1 MDLIGAAFALL
12 GVGIYLVGLIW
23 MFVIP
28 FRESAKY
35 GLLTLFMPL
44 YFLYYLVSRW
54 DRMRGPLI
62 LIIVGLV
69 AAFLGSMMAGTIPT
83 Y

>member
-23 MFVIP
+23 MIVIP
-28 FRESAKY
+28 FRESSKY

-54 DRMRGPLI
+54 DRMRRSLI

>member
-1 MDLIGAAFALL
+1 MDLVGAAFALL

-23 MFVIP
+23 IIIIP

-35 GLLTLFMPL
+35 GLLCLFMPF

-54 DRMRGPLI
+54 GEMRRPLI

-69 AAFLGSMMAGTIPT
+69 AAFLGSMVAGTIPT

>member
-1 MDLIGAAFALL
+1 MDLIGAALALL

-54 DRMRGPLI
+54 DRMRRPLI

-69 AAFLGSMMAGTIPT
+69 GAFLGSMMAGTIPT